1 MSTKILFL
9 GATGEQFRR
18 RSQTLAER
26 FTSGYLGGSTL
37 VRLLEH
43 SKRSTFE
50 ITVYIRAASKA
61 EAFQSLGLKTIIG
74 SLDDHDL
81 LEGAAFEA
89 DIIFQSVSK
98 RDLSPLEV

>member
-9 GATGEQFRR
+9 GATGEQLQ
-18 RSQTLAER
+18 RSQILAER
-26 FTSGYLGGSTL
+26 FTPGYLGGSTL

-43 SKRSTFE
+43 PRRSTFE

-61 EAFQSLGLKTIIG
+61 DAFQSLGLKTVIG
-74 SLDDHDL
+74 SLDDHDV
-81 LEGAAFEA
+81 LEGEASEA

-98 RDLSPLEV
+98 RYLPPLEV